1 MIAKENTLCIDQLLA
16 AGTVERN
23 GTESTRISGKERPRK
38 GGFFLCHG
46 ECEVVSGLRQRA
58 SGGASSSPTVRGA
71 LASWDL
77 RLDSLGLIAG
87 SPEERPKEVCA
98 GGGPVAAVSPSLE
111 A

>member
-1 MIAKENTLCIDQLLA
+1 M
-16 AGTVERN
+16 ERN

-38 GGFFLCHG
+38 GGFFLCRG

-77 RLDSLGLIAG
+77 RLGSLGLIAG